1 MANFPPLKH
10 NRRSPHFL
18 HYSRVVNLS
27 LFRPL
32 SLPFPSLPLWISVS
46 PFPHLADH
54 AQRKNGGTEA
64 GLRVGAARAADTGGV
79 PRLAAGHHLSKP
91 KAHRHWPQ
99 RRVSPP
105 DPLKN
110 GVLTVQTIRNN
121 IMASTL
127 LATTAI
133 TLSSLISVF
142 ASSSSS
148 STATASQLVYG
159 NQTAMITS
167 IKYFAILVCFLVA
180 FLCNVQS
187 IRYYAHVSFL
197 ATLPTSQGK
206 KDSIEYAAR
215 NLNRG
220 SFFWSLGLRAFY
232 VSFPLFLWIFGPIPM
247 FVCCVMMSF
256 VLYFL
261 DTTTSFTR
269 ELHSHSLKEEI
280 KPNDLE
286 SSVS

>member
-1 MANFPPLKH
+1 MEEERLDYVLVPLGLLMLAVYHAWLLVAIVRNPRSTVIGLNAESRRQWVQSLMA
-10 NRRSPHFL
+10 
-18 HYSRVVNLS
+18 
-27 LFRPL
+27 
-32 SLPFPSLPLWISVS
+32 
-46 PFPHLADH
+46 
-54 AQRKNGGTEA
+54 
-64 GLRVGAARAADTGGV
+64 
-79 PRLAAGHHLSKP
+79 
-91 KAHRHWPQ
+91 
-99 RRVSPP
+99 

-110 GVLTVQTIRNN
+110 GVLVVQTIRNN

-142 ASSSSS
+142 VSSSSS
-148 STATASQLVYG
+148 STAAASQLVYG
-159 NQTAMITS
+159 NQTAIISS

-197 ATLPTSQGK
+197 ATLPTSKGK
-206 KDSIEYAAR
+206 KDSIEYVAR

-232 VSFPLFLWIFGPIPM
+232 MSFPLFLWIFGPIPM
-247 FVCCVMMSF
+247 FVCSVMMLS

-269 ELHSHSLKEEI
+269 ELHCQSLIEEI

-286 SSVS
+286 SSAS

>member
-1 MANFPPLKH
+1 MEEERLDYVLVPLGLLMLAVYH
-10 NRRSPHFL
+10 AWLLVAIVRNPRSTVVGL
-18 HYSRVVNLS
+18 NAESRHH
-27 LFRPL
+27 
-32 SLPFPSLPLWISVS
+32 PSILV
-46 PFPHLADH
+46 F
-54 AQRKNGGTEA
+54 Q
-64 GLRVGAARAADTGGV
+64 
-79 PRLAAGHHLSKP
+79 
-91 KAHRHWPQ
+91 
-99 RRVSPP
+99 

-110 GVLTVQTIRNN
+110 GVLVVQTIRNN

-142 ASSSSS
+142 VSSSSS
-148 STATASQLVYG
+148 STAAASQLVYG
-159 NQTAMITS
+159 NQTAIISS

-197 ATLPTSQGK
+197 ATLPTSKGK
-206 KDSIEYAAR
+206 KDSIEYVAR

-247 FVCCVMMSF
+247 FVCSVMMLS

-269 ELHSHSLKEEI
+269 ELHCQSLIEEI

-286 SSVS
+286 SSAS

>member
-1 MANFPPLKH
+1 MEGKVDYVLVPLGLFLFAVYHAWLLFTIVKYPRRTVIGINAESRHQWVLCMMA
-10 NRRSPHFL
+10 
-18 HYSRVVNLS
+18 
-27 LFRPL
+27 
-32 SLPFPSLPLWISVS
+32 
-46 PFPHLADH
+46 
-54 AQRKNGGTEA
+54 
-64 GLRVGAARAADTGGV
+64 
-79 PRLAAGHHLSKP
+79 
-91 KAHRHWPQ
+91 
-99 RRVSPP
+99 

-142 ASSSSS
+142 VSSS
-148 STATASQLVYG
+148 ATDSGNELVYG
-159 NQTAMITS
+159 SKKPFISS
-167 IKYFAILVCFLVA
+167 IKYFSILLCFLFA

-197 ATLPTSQGK
+197 ATVPTSKGNR
-206 KDSIEYAAR
+206 DSIEYVSR

-232 VSFPLFLWIFGPIPM
+232 LSFPVFLWTFGPVPM
-247 FVCCVMMSF
+247 FLCCCIMSF

-261 DTTTSFTR
+261 DTTSSFTR
-269 ELHSHSLKEEI
+269 HLHNHSFREER
-280 KPNDLE
+280 KPDDLE
-286 SSVS
+286 SIGQTKEKNWSRESNICCPLLAHNDLPSSTSSG